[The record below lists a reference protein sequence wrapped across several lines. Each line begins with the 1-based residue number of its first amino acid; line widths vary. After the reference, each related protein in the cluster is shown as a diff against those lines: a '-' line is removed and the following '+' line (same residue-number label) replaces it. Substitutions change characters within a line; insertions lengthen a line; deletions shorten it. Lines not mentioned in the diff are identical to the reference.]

1 MDYIDYLLVKFIALL
16 AIAFVINFLYGFFN
30 AMYPGQEQRD
40 KSTAERKDL

>member
-1 MDYIDYLLVKFIALL
+1 MDYIDYVIVKFVVLV

-40 KSTAERKDL
+40 KSAAERKDL